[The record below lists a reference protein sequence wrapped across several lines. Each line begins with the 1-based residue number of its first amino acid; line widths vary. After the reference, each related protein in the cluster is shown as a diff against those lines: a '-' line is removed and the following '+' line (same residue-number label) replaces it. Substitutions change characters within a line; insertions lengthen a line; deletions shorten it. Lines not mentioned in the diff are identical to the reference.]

1 MKKFLYLIGSMTCMC
16 LMATSCSNQDEYEE
30 GKYDWDM
37 NAMTMASILP
47 RGHYQG
53 YWTIWDEKADSCEM
67 AFDSESLGFS
77 QMPIGLLLDLI
88 DHHDRSGGFVGATST
103 YPPYEGSY
111 AAIRY
116 PFQLGDVLI
125 QVKAPPFVLN
135 PVLTG
140 YSEKTVYFKNNIDKD
155 YMAAQQSKFLTNIG
169 EAHLNPY
176 MGYVFSVKVDDKEWN
191 YLLLFDQEN
200 YGVINIQQ
208 SSRVIK
214 LYLKEVYIQ
223 TPAGKIDHMTFEWMV
238 ELAFISN
245 DL

>member
-1 MKKFLYLIGSMTCMC
+1 MKKVYIILMGLMTCMC
-16 LMATSCSNQDEYEE
+16 LITTSCSNQDEYEE
-30 GKYDWDM
+30 GKSDWGM
-37 NAMTMASILP
+37 NATTMASILP

-67 AFDSESLGFS
+67 AFDGESLGFS

-103 YPPYEGSY
+103 YAPYEGSY

-125 QVKAPPFVLN
+125 QVEAPPFVLN

-140 YSEKTVYFKNNIDKD
+140 YSEKTVYFKNNIDKN
-155 YMAAQQSKFLTNIG
+155 YMT
-169 EAHLNPY
+169 AHQNLVQYVGQVLFNPY

-191 YLLLFDQEN
+191 YLLVFDQEN

-214 LYLKEVYIQ
+214 LYLKEVFIQ

-245 DL
+245 D